1 MPKRRGDLDSL
12 ARARHNH
19 LRRAN
24 VVVERIGLSGSAL
37 SLLPRSKRREQ
48 FRAADLPR
56 VCTTALICGMK
67 LLPKII
73 RSRIEYIKNREDD
86 MLLRG
91 TRVLGLLIVG
101 LIWMAA
107 GAIAAE
113 APKEMKLYVFS
124 SGALNLDKSIIQNGA
139 SGKVQIPVAFFLIR
153 HPKGDVLFDCGNND
167 KIITDP
173 DYWGP
178 FVKALDPGRSPDIAI
193 DTQLSKINVKPSDI
207 KYVVLGHF
215 HVDHAGNIGKFLNS
229 TFVFQRDEIKNAF
242 WPAPGYATF
251 FITDDF
257 AMLRN
262 SVGGSMPS
270 KYKTIELDGD
280 LDLFGDNSIY
290 IHRAVSHTPGSQIM
304 VVRLPKTGTVV
315 LTSDAVYLQEN
326 LDKNI
331 LPSVGSV
338 YDPVGMLDAY
348 AWIKRVHDVEGADII
363 FAHDPDV
370 YKAHKHSPEYYE

>member
-1 MPKRRGDLDSL
+1 
-12 ARARHNH
+12 
-19 LRRAN
+19 
-24 VVVERIGLSGSAL
+24 
-37 SLLPRSKRREQ
+37 
-48 FRAADLPR
+48 
-56 VCTTALICGMK
+56 
-67 LLPKII
+67 
-73 RSRIEYIKNREDD
+73 
-86 MLLRG
+86 
-91 TRVLGLLIVG
+91 
-101 LIWMAA
+101 
-107 GAIAAE
+107 
-113 APKEMKLYVFS
+113 MKLYVFS
-124 SGALNLDKSIIQNGA
+124 SGALNLDKSIIQNGS
-139 SGKVQIPVAFFLIR
+139 SGKIQIPVGFFLIR

-167 KIITDP
+167 KIIINP

-215 HVDHAGNIGKFLNS
+215 HVDHAGNIGKFLDS
-229 TFVFQRDEIKNAF
+229 TFVYQRDEVRNAF

-262 SVGGSMPS
+262 SIGGPMPS

-290 IHRAVSHTPGSQIM
+290 IHRTVSHTPGSQMMI
-304 VVRLPKTGTVV
+304 VRLPKTGTVV

-331 LPSVGSV
+331 LPSIGSV

-348 AWIKRVHDVEGADII
+348 AWVKRVHDAEGGDII
-363 FAHDPDV
+363 YAHDPDV

>member
-1 MPKRRGDLDSL
+1 MRVDCVKVLGSL
-12 ARARHNH
+12 AA
-19 LRRAN
+19 
-24 VVVERIGLSGSAL
+24 GLFFMS
-37 SLLPRSKRREQ
+37 
-48 FRAADLPR
+48 
-56 VCTTALICGMK
+56 
-67 LLPKII
+67 
-73 RSRIEYIKNREDD
+73 
-86 MLLRG
+86 
-91 TRVLGLLIVG
+91 
-101 LIWMAA
+101 A
-107 GAIAAE
+107 GALAAE
-113 APKEMKLYVFS
+113 PPKEMKLYVFS
-124 SGALNLDKSIIQNGA
+124 SGALNLDKSIIQNGS
-139 SGKVQIPVAFFLIR
+139 SGKVQIPVGFFLIQ

-193 DTQLSKINVKPSDI
+193 DAQLNKINVKPSDI
-207 KYVVLGHF
+207 KFVVLGHF
-215 HVDHAGNIGKFLNS
+215 HVDHAGNIGKFLDS
-229 TFVFQRDEIKNAF
+229 TFVYQRDEIRNAF

-251 FITDDF
+251 FISEDF
-257 AMLRN
+257 SMLRN
-262 SVGGSMPS
+262 SIGGGMPS

-280 LDLFGDNSIY
+280 LDLFGDNSVY

-348 AWIKRVHDVEGADII
+348 AWVRRVHDVEGADII
-363 FAHDPDV
+363 YAHDPDV
-370 YKAHKHSPEYYE
+370 FKAHKHSPEYYE

>member
-1 MPKRRGDLDSL
+1 MRVNGSKVLGSL
-12 ARARHNH
+12 AT
-19 LRRAN
+19 
-24 VVVERIGLSGSAL
+24 GLFFMSA
-37 SLLPRSKRREQ
+37 S
-48 FRAADLPR
+48 
-56 VCTTALICGMK
+56 
-67 LLPKII
+67 
-73 RSRIEYIKNREDD
+73 
-86 MLLRG
+86 
-91 TRVLGLLIVG
+91 
-101 LIWMAA
+101 
-107 GAIAAE
+107 AIAAD

-124 SGALNLDKSIIQNGA
+124 SGALNLDKSIIQNGS
-139 SGKVQIPVAFFLIR
+139 SGKVQIPVGFFLIR

-193 DTQLSKINVKPSDI
+193 DAQLSKINVKTSDI

-215 HVDHAGNIGKFLNS
+215 HVDHAGNIGKFLDS

-251 FITDDF
+251 FISDDF
-257 AMLRN
+257 SMLRN
-262 SVGGSMPS
+262 SV
-270 KYKTIELDGD
+270 
-280 LDLFGDNSIY
+280 DLFGDNSIY
-290 IHRAVSHTPGSQIM
+290 IHRTVSHTPGSQIM

-348 AWIKRVHDVEGADII
+348 AWVRRVRDVEGADII
-363 FAHDPDV
+363 YAHDPDV
-370 YKAHKHSPEYYE
+370 FKAHKHSPEYYE